1 MRSDPYEGRLI
12 GAAFRM
18 GCAGSLWDSGEF
30 NPPVRSGGLLR
41 STRRDSF
48 RKFIRKCDFCE
59 LGS

>member
-1 MRSDPYEGRLI
+1 VRFDPYEGRLI

-18 GCAGSLWDSGEF
+18 GCAGRLWDYGEF
-30 NPPVRSGGLLR
+30 NPWIRSGGLLR

-48 RKFIRKCDFCE
+48 LKFIRKCDFCE